1 MSDAYI
7 FGEIIKNFEPYPE
20 KFSEII
26 KQAAGKKKKLAAAPI
41 NDIINVLD
49 SVSRAWADKGY
60 HLRKIAWDYLKEQTG
75 YSDEMLEAGFQ
86 TISYICS
93 KKILN
98 ERLASELNCEHA
110 FEKLDR
116 LSYDKKS
123 GGMIKLNPLGNILHV
138 SASNVFISAVDS
150 LVSGFITKNVNFLK
164 LSHAD
169 ILFPVLFARSVQEM
183 DVNSVMADCFSVFY
197 YRGGDEKTEKIF
209 KESMDAVVVWGGA
222 QAVAAWRAGV
232 SIKTRLIEY
241 GPKMSFAFADLNT
254 VKTISELET
263 LCDKIASDISMWEQ
277 TACSSPQNVYIV
289 ESAAH
294 KAEEFCKF
302 LFYALK
308 RKESS
313 LPPKTLS
320 LDEQIEILK
329 FREKA
334 YSKYIAGD
342 NTRIYYDGDSMP
354 CSVVLSD
361 NSDCEPSVLFRN
373 IIVKAVSGISDFYEA
388 VSGVGFYLQAV
399 SIAIDGS
406 QIPGAAE
413 KLHSLGAS
421 RVLSPGRHSEPLAG
435 ASHDSKYLL
444 NDLVRYSMLEI
455 QDEEQVPLLL
465 NNIPQAAEISMIKNI
480 LKNAYYETEY
490 YRTVIPPQI
499 LELSGEEFIAAFKK
513 LPALGKKEIYENCL
527 PDSTG
532 IISGGGLEKAYIFA
546 SGGSTGEAK
555 FSVYSN
561 DELEYV
567 TDVLADIYRAAGIR
581 PKHRTANLFIAG
593 GLWTSF
599 IVANMALEK
608 IGVTNLALGGNT
620 DFPTTLKFF
629 KKLRPDAVVG
639 LPSIILKFAEYCEKE
654 KADIK
659 IGLILY
665 GGEHMRTPAREY
677 LKKVLGAEEIVSAGY
692 AAVDCGPVGFQC
704 SHLSGGAL
712 HHVLSGY
719 QHAEF
724 ITPEG
729 RDAKPGEAGEIIV
742 TNLNRSRMPVIRFR
756 TGDMGAPLDYEC
768 PCGRKNP
775 VFELLG
781 RCDDILV
788 AGGANLTPRDFEDA
802 IAKNPQLSSIFQL
815 IALTKNGFDALELFL
830 ELKEG
835 AALNSEQTAALKE
848 KIIGDLK
855 AGSFKVKT
863 MLESGW
869 LSSFEIFIQP
879 AGKIERV
886 ERTGKVVNIKDM
898 RK

>member
-20 KFSEII
+20 KFSDII
-26 KQAAGKKKKLAAAPI
+26 KISAEKKKKLAAAPI
-41 NDIINVLD
+41 NDILNVLD
-49 SVSRAWADKGY
+49 DVSRAWADKGY

-93 KKILN
+93 KKFLN
-98 ERLASELNCEHA
+98 QRLAGELNCEYA

-123 GGMIKLNPLGNILHV
+123 GGLIKLNPLGNILHV

-169 ILFPVLFARSVQEM
+169 ILFPVLFARSVHEL
-183 DVNSVMADCFSVFY
+183 DVNSVISDCFSVFY

-209 KESMDAVVVWGGA
+209 KDSMDAVVVWGGA
-222 QAVAAWRAGV
+222 QAVASWRAGV

-254 VKTISELET
+254 VKSLSELEI
-263 LCDKIASDISMWEQ
+263 LCDKLAHDISMWEQ
-277 TACSSPQNVYIV
+277 AACSSPQNVYIV
-289 ESAAH
+289 ESETH

-334 YSKYIAGD
+334 YSAYIAGGG
-342 NTRIYYDGDSMP
+342 TRIYYDCDSMP

-388 VSGVGFYLQAV
+388 ISGVGFYLQAV
-399 SIAIDGS
+399 SIAVDGS
-406 QIPGAAE
+406 EILGVSE
-413 KLHSLGAS
+413 KLHALGAS
-421 RVLSPGRHSEPLAG
+421 RVLTPGKHGEPLAG
-435 ASHDSKYLL
+435 ASHDSKYML
-444 NDLVRYSMLEI
+444 NDLLRYSMLEI
-455 QDEEQVPLLL
+455 SGEDQLPLLL
-465 NNIPQAAEISMIKNI
+465 NEISDASKTSLIKNI
-480 LKNAYYETEY
+480 LKNAYYGAEY
-490 YRTVIPPQI
+490 YRNVIPPAVF
-499 LELSGEEFIAAFKK
+499 ELSGEEFHAAFKK
-513 LPALGKKEIYENCL
+513 IPALGKKEIYENCL
-527 PDSTG
+527 PDSTR
-532 IISGGGLEKAYIFA
+532 IISGACLENAYIFA

-567 TDVLADIYRAAGIR
+567 TDVLADIYRVAGIR
-581 PKHRTANLFIAG
+581 PRHRTANLFIAG

-629 KKLRPDAVVG
+629 KKLRPQVIVG
-639 LPSIILKFAEYCEKE
+639 LPSIIMKFAEYCEKE

-665 GGEHMRTPAREY
+665 GGEHMRKPAREY
-677 LKKVLGAEEIVSAGY
+677 LKKILGAEEILSAGY
-692 AAVDCGPVGFQC
+692 AAVDCGPIGFQC
-704 SHLSGGAL
+704 SHLSGGAR

-719 QHAEF
+719 QYAEF
-724 ITPEG
+724 ITPDG
-729 RDAKPGEAGEIIV
+729 RDAKAGEAGEIIV

-756 TGDMGAPLDYEC
+756 TGDMGVPLDYEC
-768 PCGRKNP
+768 PCGRNNP

-802 IAKNPQLSSIFQL
+802 IAKNHELSSIFQL
-815 IALTKNGFDALELFL
+815 IAVTRNGFDALELFL

-835 AALNSEQTAALKE
+835 VSLNAAQTAGLKA
-848 KIIGDLK
+848 KITDDLK
-855 AGSFKVKT
+855 NCSFKVKT

-879 AGKIERV
+879 AGKIERI